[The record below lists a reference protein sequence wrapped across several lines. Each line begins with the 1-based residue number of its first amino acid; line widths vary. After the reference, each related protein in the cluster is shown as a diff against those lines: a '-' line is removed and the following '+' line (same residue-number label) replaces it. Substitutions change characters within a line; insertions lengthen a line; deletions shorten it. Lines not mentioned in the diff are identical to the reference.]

1 MMHDPLSDQ
10 PVGYAAVEL
19 RRSRLRMGRVALV
32 TGGSSGI
39 GRASARAFAAAGYA
53 VVVAD
58 VDDAGGA
65 ETVRGIEAD
74 GGSATYV
81 HADMTEVGDVA
92 ALVPAALRAYGRLD
106 AAHNNAGI
114 GGEPAPTA
122 EYPLDGWHRILAV
135 NLTGTFLCMRHEI
148 AHMLEAGGGA
158 IVNTASTF
166 GLVGVPGMAAYT
178 ATKHGIVGLT
188 RGAALEYATHGIR
201 INAICPG
208 ATRTPQLE
216 EFFGMLAPGDPDAA
230 AADFAAREP
239 VGRLGRPEEI
249 AAAAVWLCSDA
260 ASFVTGLAMPVDGG
274 WTAQ

>member
-1 MMHDPLSDQ
+1 MA
-10 PVGYAAVEL
+10 GGEG
-19 RRSRLRMGRVALV
+19 RRVALV

-39 GRASARAFAAAGYA
+39 GRASARALAADGCA

-58 VDDAGGA
+58 IDEEGG
-65 ETVRGIEAD
+65 EQTVRGIQAD
-74 GGSATYV
+74 GGAATYV
-81 HADMTEVGDVA
+81 RTDVTSADAVS
-92 ALVPAALRAYGRLD
+92 ALVESALRAYGRLD

-114 GGEPAPTA
+114 GGAPAPTA
-122 EYPLDGWHRILAV
+122 EYPLDGWDRILAI
-135 NLTGTFLCMRHEI
+135 NLTGTFLCMRAEI

-188 RGAALEYATHGIR
+188 RGAALEYAQAGIR
-201 INAICPG
+201 VNAVCPG

-216 EFFGMLAPGDPDAA
+216 EFFGMLSPGDPEAA

-249 AAAAVWLCSDA
+249 GAAVAWLCSDA
-260 ASFVTGLAMPVDGG
+260 ASFVTGTAMPVDGG